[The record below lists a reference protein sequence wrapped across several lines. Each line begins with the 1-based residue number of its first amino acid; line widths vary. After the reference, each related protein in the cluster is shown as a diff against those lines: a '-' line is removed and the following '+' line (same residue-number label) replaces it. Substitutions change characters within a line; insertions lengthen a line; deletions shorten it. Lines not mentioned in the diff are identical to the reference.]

1 MEKNIRKHYKNNKLK
16 IITPTWNYELESTD
30 GCYSVSD
37 IQDYIEYIN
46 KKHETLTT
54 SPPIHVYINKNNK
67 KLMIQIQDGYKLE
80 LGMPEAMKLFG
91 STKKIVDKTKNAEK
105 VPNLEVFEIVL
116 VQCNLVD
123 NNCLKYYTLL
133 CPINLMLIC

>member
-54 SPPIHVYINKNNK
+54 SPPIHVYINKNNN

-80 LGMPEAMKLFG
+80 L
-91 STKKIVDKTKNAEK
+91 
-105 VPNLEVFEIVL
+105 
-116 VQCNLVD
+116 
-123 NNCLKYYTLL
+123 
-133 CPINLMLIC
+133 

>member
-16 IITPTWNYELESTD
+16 IIAPTWNYELESTD

-91 STKKIVDKTKNAEK
+91 STKKIVDKTKNEEK
-105 VPNLEVFEIVL
+105 VPSLEVFEIVL
-116 VQCNLVD
+116 VQCTLVD
-123 NNCLKYYTLL
+123 NNCPKYYTLL